1 MAKKMS
7 WLDSVIEQMH
17 AKKEQKQ
24 KKTASKKT
32 MSKEEINQRVK
43 KASKIA
49 IKKSLLKKASVGN
62 KVKYNGFMW
71 EVIDTNFK
79 DAAGEGIILK
89 KIAEISSKKV
99 TDPAEYARTDPGDV
113 YDYEVRDSYEVPEL
127 NETAANTESRI
138 SQENAVDRTTPAGRA
153 TNPYTAFT
161 QEVMTEVSEITEET
175 PTEEAPVEETPV
187 EESVVEET
195 ADEAPV
201 EEAPVEEMPVEEAPV
216 EDEGVPAEHDLEE
229 EKEEKEASAEDEN
242 EDLQCGTLKD
252 EIVEAAHK
260 SFKMNKKAKRENPI
274 LASIKGKKAEA
285 KKEVKRENPI
295 LASIKSKSKK

>member
-1 MAKKMS
+1 MS
-7 WLDSVIEQMH
+7 WLDSVVEQMK
-17 AKKEQKQ
+17 AKNEKAEQK
-24 KKTASKKT
+24 KVKTASKK

-49 IKKSLLKKASVGN
+49 IKKSLLKKASVGD

-71 EVIDTNFK
+71 EIIDTNFK
-79 DAAGEGIILK
+79 DAAGEGIVLK

-161 QEVMTEVSEITEET
+161 QEIMTEVNEIDA
-175 PTEEAPVEETPV
+175 PVEEAPVNETPVEETPV
-187 EESVVEET
+187 EEAPTEEVPVEET
-195 ADEAPV
+195 V
-201 EEAPVEEMPVEEAPV
+201 V

-229 EKEEKEASAEDEN
+229 EKEEKEASTEDEN

-252 EIVEAAHK
+252 EIVEASHK
-260 SFKMNKKAKRENPI
+260 SLKMHKKAKRENPI
-274 LASIKGKKAEA
+274 LASIKGKK
-285 KKEVKRENPI
+285 EVKRENPI
-295 LASIKSKSKK
+295 LASIKSKK

>member
-1 MAKKMS
+1 MS
-7 WLDSVIEQMH
+7 WLDSVIEQMK
-17 AKKEQKQ
+17 AKNEKAEQK
-24 KKTASKKT
+24 KVKTASKK

-49 IKKSLLKKASVGN
+49 IKKSLLKKASVGD

-71 EVIDTNFK
+71 EIIDTNFK
-79 DAAGEGIILK
+79 DAAGEGIVLK

-161 QEVMTEVSEITEET
+161 QEIMTEVNEIDAPVEEAPVDET
-175 PTEEAPVEETPV
+175 PVKETPVEEAPVEETP
-187 EESVVEET
+187 
-195 ADEAPV
+195 A
-201 EEAPVEEMPVEEAPV
+201 EEAPVEETPAEEAPV
-216 EDEGVPAEHDLEE
+216 EDEGVPAEHDFEE

-252 EIVEAAHK
+252 EIVEASRK
-260 SFKMNKKAKRENPI
+260 SLKMHKKAKRENPI
-274 LASIKGKKAEA
+274 LASIKGKK
-285 KKEVKRENPI
+285 EVKRENPI
-295 LASIKSKSKK
+295 LASIKSKK

>member
-1 MAKKMS
+1 MS
-7 WLDSVIEQMH
+7 WLDSVIEQMN
-17 AKKEQKQ
+17 AKNEKAEQK
-24 KKTASKKT
+24 KVKTASKK

-49 IKKSLLKKASVGN
+49 IKKSLLKKASVGD

-71 EVIDTNFK
+71 EIIDTNFK
-79 DAAGEGIILK
+79 DAAGEGIVLK

-161 QEVMTEVSEITEET
+161 QEVMTEVNEIDA
-175 PTEEAPVEETPV
+175 PVEEAPVEETPATEEAV
-187 EESVVEET
+187 E
-195 ADEAPV
+195 EAPV
-201 EEAPVEEMPVEEAPV
+201 EEAPVEETPVDEAPAEEAPV
-216 EDEGVPAEHDLEE
+216 EDEGVPAEHELEE
-229 EKEEKEASAEDEN
+229 EKEEKEASTEE
-242 EDLQCGTLKD
+242 EKECGDLPCGTLKD

-260 SFKMNKKAKRENPI
+260 SFKMNKKAKRANPI
-274 LASIKGKKAEA
+274 LASIRG

-295 LASIKSKSKK
+295 FASIKSKSKNKE

>member
-1 MAKKMS
+1 MS
-7 WLDSVIEQMH
+7 WLDSVIEQMQ

-49 IKKSLLKKASVGN
+49 IKKSLLKKASVGD

-71 EVIDTNFK
+71 EIIDTNFK
-79 DAAGEGIILK
+79 DAAGEGIVLK

-161 QEVMTEVSEITEET
+161 QEIMTEVNEIDAPVEEAPVDETPVEET
-175 PTEEAPVEETPV
+175 PAEEAPVEETP
-187 EESVVEET
+187 
-195 ADEAPV
+195 A
-201 EEAPVEEMPVEEAPV
+201 EEAPV

-252 EIVEAAHK
+252 EIVEASRK
-260 SFKMNKKAKRENPI
+260 SLKMHKKAKRENPI
-274 LASIKGKKAEA
+274 LASIKGKKEA
-285 KKEVKRENPI
+285 KRENPI
-295 LASIKSKSKK
+295 LASIKSKK

>member
-7 WLDSVIEQMH
+7 WLDSVVEQMH
-17 AKKEQKQ
+17 AKKEQEQ

-161 QEVMTEVSEITEET
+161 QEVMTEVNEIAEET
-175 PTEEAPVEETPV
+175 PTEEAPVVKETPV
-187 EESVVEET
+187 EESVVEEA

-201 EEAPVEEMPVEEAPV
+201 EEAPVEEAPV

-252 EIVEAAHK
+252 EIVEASRK
-260 SFKMNKKAKRENPI
+260 SLKMHKKAKRENPI
-274 LASIKGKKAEA
+274 LASIKGKKTVA

-295 LASIKSKSKK
+295 LASIKSKSKNKE